1 MMTKGHLQN
10 TGLTIFMALVFLAGC
25 RSATSPI
32 EFYTLTPLTSAS
44 EADKVAGLGDNIAI
58 GVGPVQ
64 IPKIIDRPQIVTRI
78 GPNKINVDEFH
89 RWAGSVYEDFLRVVT
104 MNLSLLLQSNL
115 VASYPWE
122 EYFDP
127 DYRIFMEIQQ
137 FDGRLGQ
144 YALLDLTWTVTGREA
159 RDVLLVR
166 RSLIKEPVQGEDYDA
181 FVAAKSR
188 ILATLSHE
196 MAREIKALHKVTK
209 SN

>member
-1 MMTKGHLQN
+1 
-10 TGLTIFMALVFLAGC
+10 
-25 RSATSPI
+25 
-32 EFYTLTPLTSAS
+32 
-44 EADKVAGLGDNIAI
+44 
-58 GVGPVQ
+58 
-64 IPKIIDRPQIVTRI
+64 
-78 GPNKINVDEFH
+78 
-89 RWAGSVYEDFLRVVT
+89 
-104 MNLSLLLQSNL
+104 MNLATFLQSNL
-115 VASYPWE
+115 VVAYPWE
-122 EYFDP
+122 DYLDP
-127 DYRIFMEIQQ
+127 DYRVYMEVQQ